1 MIIINHFLNKIY
13 LNYII
18 KMELFNIVL
27 YPYLIL
33 QSVIIPIYLGKIK
46 YIDKEN
52 IISNTMFIIISIISL
67 YILINLF
74 IIRKIS
80 GSLLLSFIYVIL
92 IITIFYENRFEFKNY
107 SENERN
113 ITILMIISSILC
125 IINFILLVLKVGA
138 AFRRGS

>member
-1 MIIINHFLNKIY
+1 MNIKPGLFTLSLY
-13 LNYII
+13 LNII
-18 KMELFNIVL
+18 LK
-27 YPYLIL
+27 
-33 QSVIIPIYLGKIK
+33 SIIFPIYLGKIK
-46 YIDKEN
+46 YVDKEN

>member
-1 MIIINHFLNKIY
+1 MNLKPGLFTLSLY
-13 LNYII
+13 LNII
-18 KMELFNIVL
+18 LK
-27 YPYLIL
+27 
-33 QSVIIPIYLGKIK
+33 SIIFPIYLGKIK
-46 YIDKEN
+46 YVDKEN

>member
-1 MIIINHFLNKIY
+1 MNIKPGLFTLSLY
-13 LNYII
+13 LNII
-18 KMELFNIVL
+18 LK
-27 YPYLIL
+27 
-33 QSVIIPIYLGKIK
+33 SIIFPIYLGKIK
-46 YIDKEN
+46 YVDKEN

-92 IITIFYENRFEFKNY
+92 LITRFYENRFEFKNY

>member
-1 MIIINHFLNKIY
+1 MNIKPGLFTLSLY
-13 LNYII
+13 LNII
-18 KMELFNIVL
+18 LK
-27 YPYLIL
+27 
-33 QSVIIPIYLGKIK
+33 SIIFPIYLGKIK
-46 YIDKEN
+46 YVDKEN

-74 IIRKIS
+74 LIRKIS